1 MVSLV
6 LGAGRISEDCL
17 IRPLVLGSLLV
28 HSGRVV
34 LRLGMT
40 RLPLRMFS
48 SLELPAGLL
57 KMGPFSWGAK
67 IGQPPPILSLAWLQS
82 YAQA

>member
-17 IRPLVLGSLLV
+17 IRPLVLESLLV
-28 HSGRVV
+28 HFGRVV
-34 LRLGMT
+34 LQLGMT

-48 SLELPAGLL
+48 SLEFPAGLL
-57 KMGPFSWGAK
+57 KMGPFSWGC
-67 IGQPPPILSLAWLQS
+67 QD
-82 YAQA
+82 